1 MAEEPV
7 TVEVKG
13 LDELQKALEG
23 LVDKDGTKYVR
34 AAVRAGA
41 TVVKDEMAKQAPKET
56 GFTSEHIDVKTKKQ
70 RGEALAVTA
79 LIGPNSKVIRPKDA
93 DRQKG
98 KTAGLPR
105 TASFIAKML
114 EFARRGRK
122 PFVTQ
127 AWESSK
133 GKALEAMVDKL
144 KEKLGL

>member
-1 MAEEPV
+1 MADDLV

-13 LDELQKALEG
+13 LDELQRALEE

-41 TVVKDEMAKQAPKET
+41 TVVRNEMAQQAPKET
-56 GFTSEHIDVKTKKQ
+56 GFTSEHIDIKTKKQ
-70 RGEALAVTA
+70 RGEALAVSA
-79 LIGPNSKVIRPKDA
+79 LIGPNSKLIRPA
-93 DRQKG
+93 DQDRTKG

-105 TASFIAKML
+105 TASFIAKVL
-114 EFARRGRK
+114 EFGRRGRK
-122 PFVTQ
+122 PFMTQ

-133 GKALEAMVDKL
+133 TKALDAIVAKL